1 MTGARSD
8 PMGTDVRGTDPM
20 AGDESEGPM
29 TRTSLE
35 VKSVFGSIADECAAF
50 GAGSVHP
57 SSDDMSCPGFKSEAP
72 AGAISRVL
80 SDGRCKL
87 CSS

>member
-1 MTGARSD
+1 MIGA
-8 PMGTDVRGTDPM
+8 PYGLVGTDARGSEPM
-20 AGDESEGPM
+20 AGDESEGLM
-29 TRTSLE
+29 TQTLLG

-57 SSDDMSCPGFKSEAP
+57 SSDDMICPGFKSEAP